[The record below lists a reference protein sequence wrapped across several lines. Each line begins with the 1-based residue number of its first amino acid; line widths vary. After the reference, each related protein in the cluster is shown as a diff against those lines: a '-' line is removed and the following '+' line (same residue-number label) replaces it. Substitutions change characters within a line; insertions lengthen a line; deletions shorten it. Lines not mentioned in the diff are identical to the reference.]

1 MEAAPRGNS
10 PRETGAA
17 SRRIGW
23 RTIAGLSVTSVVSGA
38 LVVILFARLLAAG
51 HAVSADP
58 VSPIVGHHAS
68 NFTISTWNGKA
79 GTALRLSDFAGKPV
93 VVNFFGSW
101 CAECSEE
108 QPVLNAAWQKYQSAG
123 VVFIG
128 IAFRDQQQAATTYL
142 QQQKVAYPCGPDQS
156 GSAVVDYAV
165 TGAPETAFISRSGVV
180 VSKFIGP
187 IDDGSLDHSIQG
199 LLTHV

>member
-10 PRETGAA
+10 QREMGTAH
-17 SRRIGW
+17 RRYGW
-23 RTIAGLSVTSVVSGA
+23 RTIAGLSVASLISGT

-51 HAVSADP
+51 QAVSADP
-58 VSPIVGHHAS
+58 VSPIIGHHAPT
-68 NFTISTWNGKA
+68 FTVSTWNGKV
-79 GTALRLSDFAGKPV
+79 GTVLRLSDFAGKPV

-101 CAECSEE
+101 CAECAEE
-108 QPVLNAAWQKYQSAG
+108 QSVLNAAWQKYQSAG
-123 VVFIG
+123 VVFVG

-142 QQQKVAYPCGPDQS
+142 QQQNVTYPCGPDSS

-180 VSKFIGP
+180 VYKFIGP
-187 IDDGSLDHSIQG
+187 IDDGSLDHWIG
-199 LLTHV
+199 DLLGHG